1 MDAEEHPEFLISC
14 SWLTQLE
21 NKKTE
26 LLNVWKLVEPA
37 INCGLC
43 YAEVLA
49 FGGADTQWAKDYRTE
64 MPIAKIELAQ
74 WDSAGALALLEVP
87 IPSAPWLDS

>member
-1 MDAEEHPEFLISC
+1 
-14 SWLTQLE
+14 
-21 NKKTE
+21 
-26 LLNVWKLVEPA
+26 
-37 INCGLC
+37 
-43 YAEVLA
+43 LA